1 MNVSVAPPDSRVYV
15 EISSLS
21 TQIPSSS
28 NVEDVH
34 ICGLCKRSF
43 SDLDLFV
50 EHKRA
55 GCSTSPQKTIS
66 TSVVPPY
73 SQTSLGYVTTNAS
86 NSNEESNPSLGTQ
99 YLQVILDEDPLN
111 LPENQ
116 SQNQELSSNI
126 SCSENTNQIL
136 RARLLGVS
144 EQDTSVANHANFQN
158 SEGLH
163 SLVLENRPQSNTK
176 QREFQID
183 EEDVATLLANQL
195 ASEEV
200 NSVNETSIASKT
212 GLKYASHEVV
222 PKSQCHFDL
231 EAINLPDD
239 TNEGVVVKV
248 NNGKR
253 CHTKEKGASK
263 SNKTN
268 SVVSGNLRWTNGDGD
283 GNKNNAPV
291 LTSSSE
297 KGTLNTTSNVP
308 RVGISQVVPSDKN
321 IDSFTGKRKHKCTQ
335 ESCDFTTWY
344 MKDLI
349 RHERKH
355 TGERPFQCY
364 SCHRNFSRLDKLHM
378 HQRIHTGV
386 KRYRCEVCDY
396 AAHDSGSLRKHMRI
410 HNDERPYKCQM
421 CSYRSRDSSQLTV
434 HLRTHTG
441 DNPFVCT
448 FENCTSAFKTSS
460 DLKRHS
466 RTHTGEKP
474 FSCSYCQ
481 YKCAIKSN
489 LRVHVRLTHS
499 DTKSISCNK
508 CIYVAST
515 KREFKEHE
523 KSHAG
528 EVLKCAVC
536 SYTCVNAAGMK
547 NHCKIHSQEKHSC
560 KLCSFTCQIPGPL
573 KTHMKKKHP
582 ETFRKKHV
590 KAVSKESIEMSK
602 NASGSRSGNT
612 RGSGH
617 LKPFC
622 VKQHKCT
629 LCDAAFVR
637 EDSWRSHMRQHKNS
651 TAINSSAPSAV
662 VAVVSASNEI
672 ISNEES
678 IIPDILMASEV
689 TAEAQSEK
697 VSAQKDI
704 LTTDYLIL
712 SRNTS
717 TSKETDKSIPSENSN
732 DNPDVTADSGVE
744 TSFVQFSVG
753 DKNVKE
759 KVPVIQQL
767 TQGEIVDGDN
777 VQSQPILLYV
787 QNAPVLH
794 SGLDSNLRSAD
805 IVASI
810 NQSAPILVTGGYSQ
824 FVQLDQGG
832 SLVEQFSP
840 LQQGMQYILSTPFES
855 VVGNTAYLQP
865 LESTDS
871 SGNSVSVV
879 SFR

>member
-1 MNVSVAPPDSRVYV
+1 MNVSVAPPGSRVYV

-239 TNEGVVVKV
+239 TNESVVVKV

-253 CHTKEKGASK
+253 CHTKDKGASK

-396 AAHDSGSLRKHMRI
+396 ATHDSGSLRKHMRI

-434 HLRTHTG
+434 HLRTHTEFQEQL
-441 DNPFVCT
+441 DAVCIPQLY
-448 FENCTSAFKTSS
+448 SIIYPIQDVKTNILRPAVKLSELFNHEEIYPYVDQLMS
-460 DLKRHS
+460 DV
-466 RTHTGEKP
+466 G
-474 FSCSYCQ
+474 
-481 YKCAIKSN
+481 AN

-528 EVLKCAVC
+528 
-536 SYTCVNAAGMK
+536 
-547 NHCKIHSQEKHSC
+547 
-560 KLCSFTCQIPGPL
+560 PL

-602 NASGSRSGNT
+602 NAAGSRSGNT

-672 ISNEES
+672 ISNEEP
-678 IIPDILMASEV
+678 IIPDILMASDGTV
-689 TAEAQSEK
+689 EAQSEK
-697 VSAQKDI
+697 LSAQKDI

-794 SGLDSNLRSAD
+794 SGLDSNLRNAD

-855 VVGNTAYLQP
+855 VVGNTTYLQP

-879 SFR
+879 SLQVDKGSVLTTQESGT